1 MTDLQPENAYP
12 RKLIAQIADAVGI
25 TDPVK
30 ISALARG
37 LREMPDLAALYR
49 TYNAAA
55 SPTKRI
61 KALNPVLRACSNL
74 LKSVN
79 AGVKVHHWPE

>member
-25 TDPVK
+25 TDPAK

-37 LREMPDLAALYR
+37 LREMPDLAAAEGIAVSTERGAWVYEFLAPWDWR
-49 TYNAAA
+49 
-55 SPTKRI
+55 R
-61 KALNPVLRACSNL
+61 R
-74 LKSVN
+74 
-79 AGVKVHHWPE
+79 